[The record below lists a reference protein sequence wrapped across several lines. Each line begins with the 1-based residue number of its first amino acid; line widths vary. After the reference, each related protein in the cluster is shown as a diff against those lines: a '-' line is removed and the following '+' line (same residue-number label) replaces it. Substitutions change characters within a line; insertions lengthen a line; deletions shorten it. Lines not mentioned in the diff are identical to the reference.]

1 MRVSYGRLP
10 CPNFTRN
17 NGATKRLEDL
27 QGKMIAFEDPESTSD
42 YFLPKMLFS
51 KKLVQMN
58 RLEPKVSRGELAISQ
73 RLLDTFYAPEKK

>member
-1 MRVSYGRLP
+1 MADYHALI
-10 CPNFTRN
+10 FTRN

-42 YFLPKMLFS
+42 YVLPKMLFS

>member
-1 MRVSYGRLP
+1 MADYHALI
-10 CPNFTRN
+10 FTRN

-27 QGKMIAFEDPESTSD
+27 QGKIIAFEDPESTSG
-42 YFLPKMLFS
+42 YVLPKMLLS
-51 KKLVQMN
+51 KKRFKLVQMN